1 MNKKNLIATWSL
13 FISFMAVGL
22 PGTVQAQSQDR
33 FSQVKVAVLY
43 ENITDG
49 VSLGRSPAATIKLLQ
64 ETRADMIFRGFWKWE
79 TVVESP
85 DDIPDGLLEFTRQE
99 GFSDKQASEK
109 VRRSGHYY
117 QALASWIAAI
127 KKELPDIIFCGA
139 IPAQHLF
146 RVEVDPITGKVFTAE
161 ETWAMAL
168 DPQRWALTRNGKPVS
183 KEQFQARIS
192 GMKPGKNGA
201 EAEYD
206 RFKATAYFPDI
217 TNPDF
222 QKLLLSWAEKQIDC
236 GADAI
241 WIDMLY
247 AQAKLISRATQD
259 PNHPAVKESLA
270 AAIKLIDR
278 IHKYGES
285 KGKYIYVGSWGQ
297 SISEFGA
304 QADFGRLDFVTFAP
318 SKEEIRNNGLD
329 KEKWEGKISD
339 VRSIHGN
346 IPVFSFIDWSNN
358 DSQTV
363 TFSQELDT
371 QEQARVLKTFD
382 ASFSQL
388 GVNFVYPLHGGYMGK
403 VSTKV
408 SFGQS
413 RVYDS
418 LAPEFQTYET
428 IKELARIKAEK

>member
-1 MNKKNLIATWSL
+1 MIKKFLIL
-13 FISFMAVGL
+13 IDFLIISFFAAGL
-22 PGTVQAQSQDR
+22 PGPAQAETDGKL
-33 FSQVKVAVLY
+33 SQVKVAVLY

-49 VSLGRSPAATIKLLQ
+49 VSLERSPAATIKLLR

-79 TVVESP
+79 PIVESP
-85 DDIPDGLLEFTRQE
+85 EDIPDELFEFTQSKGLTRRQAVE
-99 GFSDKQASEK
+99 R
-109 VRRSGHYY
+109 VRQTGHYY
-117 QALASWIAAI
+117 RSLASWIAAI
-127 KKELPDIIFCGA
+127 KKEMPDIIFCVA
-139 IPAQHLF
+139 IPAQQLC
-146 RVEVDPITGKVFTAE
+146 RVELNPMTGKVYTAE

-168 DPQRWALTRNGKPVS
+168 DPQRWDLTRKGKPVT
-183 KEQFQARIS
+183 KEQFQARVS

-201 EAEYD
+201 EYD
-206 RFKATAYFPDI
+206 RRKASAYFPDI
-217 TNPDF
+217 TNADF
-222 QKLLLSWAEKQIDC
+222 RELLLSWAKKQIDC
-236 GADAI
+236 GADAV

-247 AQAKLISRATQD
+247 AQAKLIARATGD
-259 PNHPAVKESLA
+259 SGHPAIKEALA
-270 AAIKLIDR
+270 AAAKIVDG

-297 SISEFGA
+297 SKGEFGA
-304 QADFGRLDFVTFAP
+304 DNNFGGLDFVTFAP

-329 KEKWEGKISD
+329 KEKWQGRISD

-363 TFSQELDT
+363 TFSQELNSR
-371 QEQARVLKTFD
+371 EQAQVLKTFD

-388 GVNFVYPLHGGYMGK
+388 GINFIYPLYGGYMGNLA
-403 VSTKV
+403 TKL
-408 SFGQS
+408 SFGKS

-428 IKELARIKAEK
+428 IKELARIKAQK